1 MAKAER
7 LRQLEAPDMGGPEQ
21 FRPPSIAVG
30 GLQALLATVAVL
42 VSQLVMILH
51 THVSGSSDT

>member
-1 MAKAER
+1 
-7 LRQLEAPDMGGPEQ
+7 MGGPEA

-42 VSQLVMILH
+42 VSQLDMILL
-51 THVSGSSDT
+51 TGRLMVRPAAASTPWQR